1 MCSAHTRQVG
11 KYTSGAHRLQQPN
24 EFAHTR
30 VRDMIRKRHGHMNK
44 IPAVFALLCVTALP
58 IAAQTKVL
66 VAKGRVPVS
75 VAGEYHGG
83 IAFPTACDEQG
94 RFYVKLVQIGPGMV
108 GPLFRLSSKGV
119 AEAEFDTSGALINRY
134 AVRPDG
140 GVIMM
145 RVNEATKIVDNF
157 APDGA
162 RESSV
167 TLERPPTPFF
177 PSQLAVFH
185 SGEILISG
193 LQYQPGYKAGT
204 AIYDPTGHLIKQ
216 VVLDGDVELERAIAN
231 DTRAQKQNTSA
242 IDRSVAVTGDD
253 GLVYLMRATSP
264 ASVYAISASGD
275 VVRKIVVNPPTGA
288 GSPYFGIRVFKN
300 RLVVQFRRSCDRT
313 DASDSCRSSTYA
325 VVDATTGQKLAA
337 YEADKEAGG
346 TMLCYAPDPDRFLI
360 FSDRHGLEFVTAEPK

>member
-1 MCSAHTRQVG
+1 M
-11 KYTSGAHRLQQPN
+11 K
-24 EFAHTR
+24 
-30 VRDMIRKRHGHMNK
+30 K
-44 IPAVFALLCVTALP
+44 IPAVFALLCVTAVP
-58 IAAQTKVL
+58 MAAQTQIL
-66 VAKGRVPVS
+66 VAKSRVPVS

-94 RFYVKLVQIGPGMV
+94 RLYVKLVKIGPGMM

-119 AEAEFDTSGALINRY
+119 SEAEFDTSGALINRY

-145 RVNEATKIVDNF
+145 HVEEATKIVDNF
-157 APDGA
+157 APDGTRA
-162 RESSV
+162 SSIV
-167 TLERPPTPFF
+167 LDRPPIPFF

-193 LQYQPGYKAGT
+193 LQFQPGYKAGT
-204 AIYDPTGHLIKQ
+204 AIFDPAGHLIKQ
-216 VVLDGDVELERAIAN
+216 VVLDGDVEIERVLAISN
-231 DTRAQKQNTSA
+231 DTRAQRKNASA
-242 IDRSVAVTGDD
+242 IDTSVAITADD

-275 VVRKIVVNPPTGA
+275 VVRKIVVNPPTGTGA
-288 GSPYFGIRVFKN
+288 PYFGLRVVKN
-300 RLVVQFRRSCDRT
+300 RMVVQFQRTCDGT
-313 DASDSCRSSTYA
+313 AASDSCRNSTYA

-346 TMLCYAPDPDRFLI
+346 TLACYAPDPDRFYI
-360 FSDRHGLEFVTAEPK
+360 FSDQHVLEIVEAEPK

>member
-1 MCSAHTRQVG
+1 
-11 KYTSGAHRLQQPN
+11 
-24 EFAHTR
+24 
-30 VRDMIRKRHGHMNK
+30 MNR
-44 IPAVFALLCVTALP
+44 ILPVLTLLCVTSLSM
-58 IAAQTKVL
+58 AAQTKVL
-66 VAKGRVPVS
+66 AAKVLVARSRVTVS

-94 RFYVKLVQIGPGMV
+94 RLYVKLVKIGQGMV

-119 AEAEFDTSGALINRY
+119 PEAEFDTSGALINRH

-145 RVNEATKIVDNF
+145 HVDEATKIVDNF
-157 APDGA
+157 APDGTRA
-162 RESSV
+162 SSIV
-167 TLERPPTPFF
+167 LERPPTPFF

-193 LQYQPGYKAGT
+193 LQFQPGYKAGT

-216 VVLDGDVELERAIAN
+216 VVLDGDVDIERAIAQ
-231 DTRAQKQNTSA
+231 DTRAQQQNSKEVSQ
-242 IDRSVAVTGDD
+242 SVAISGDD

-288 GSPYFGIRVFKN
+288 GSPYFGIRVAKN
-300 RLVVQFRRSCDRT
+300 RLVVQFHRDCDST
-313 DASDSCRSSTYA
+313 GASESCRSSTYA

-346 TMLCYAPDPDRFLI
+346 AMLCYSPDPDRFLI
-360 FSDRHGLEFVTAEPK
+360 FPDRHGLEIVEAEPK

>member
-1 MCSAHTRQVG
+1 
-11 KYTSGAHRLQQPN
+11 
-24 EFAHTR
+24 
-30 VRDMIRKRHGHMNK
+30 MNK
-44 IPAVFALLCVTALP
+44 IRAVLTLLCVTALP
-58 IAAQTKVL
+58 MAAQTKIL
-66 VAKGRVPVS
+66 GAKSRVPVS

-94 RFYVKLVQIGPGMV
+94 RLYVKLVKTGPGMV

-119 AEAEFDTSGALINRY
+119 SEAEFDTSGALINRY

-145 RVNEATKIVDNF
+145 HGDGHSKFVDNF
-157 APDGA
+157 APDGT
-162 RESSV
+162 RGLSV

-193 LQYQPGYKAGT
+193 LQYQPGYKAAT

-216 VVLDGDVELERAIAN
+216 VVLDGDVELERAIAQ
-231 DTRAQKQNTSA
+231 DTRAQQQNNK
-242 IDRSVAVTGDD
+242 DVDQSVATTGDD

-288 GSPYFGIRVFKN
+288 GSPYFGIRVVKN
-300 RLVVQFRRSCDRT
+300 RLVVQFRRSCENT
-313 DASDSCRSSTYA
+313 AAADSCRSSSYA

-346 TMLCYAPDPDRFLI
+346 TLACYAPDPDRFYI
-360 FSDRHGLEFVTAEPK
+360 FSDQHALEIVEAEPK

>member
-1 MCSAHTRQVG
+1 
-11 KYTSGAHRLQQPN
+11 
-24 EFAHTR
+24 
-30 VRDMIRKRHGHMNK
+30 MNK
-44 IPAVFALLCVTALP
+44 IRAVLTLLCVTALP
-58 IAAQTKVL
+58 MAAQTNVAAVKVL
-66 VAKGRVPVS
+66 VAKSRVPVS

-94 RFYVKLVQIGPGMV
+94 RLYVKLVKVGPGMM

-119 AEAEFDTSGALINRY
+119 AETEFDTSGALINRY

-145 RVNEATKIVDNF
+145 RVEEGIKIVDNF
-157 APDGA
+157 APDGT
-162 RESSV
+162 RGSSIV
-167 TLERPPTPFF
+167 LERPPTPFF

-216 VVLDGDVELERAIAN
+216 VVLDGDVELERTIAQ
-231 DTRAQKQNTSA
+231 DTRAQQQNNKDVNQSA
-242 IDRSVAVTGDD
+242 AVTGDD

-264 ASVYAISASGD
+264 ASVYAISAAGD
-275 VVRKIVVNPPTGA
+275 VVRKIVLNPPTGA
-288 GSPYFGIRVFKN
+288 GSPYFGIRVVKN
-300 RLVVQFRRSCDRT
+300 RLVVQFNRSCENT
-313 DASDSCRSSTYA
+313 AAAGSCRSSTYA

-346 TMLCYAPDPDRFLI
+346 TLACYAPDPDRFYI
-360 FSDRHGLEFVTAEPK
+360 FSDRHGLEIVEAEPK

>member
-1 MCSAHTRQVG
+1 
-11 KYTSGAHRLQQPN
+11 
-24 EFAHTR
+24 
-30 VRDMIRKRHGHMNK
+30 
-44 IPAVFALLCVTALP
+44 
-58 IAAQTKVL
+58 
-66 VAKGRVPVS
+66 VAKGRVPVR

-119 AEAEFDTSGALINRY
+119 AEAEFETSGALINRY

-140 GVIMM
+140 GVIMT

-216 VVLDGDVELERAIAN
+216 VVLDGEVELERAIAN
-231 DTRAQKQNTSA
+231 DPRAQKQNTSA
-242 IDRSVAVTGDD
+242 IDTSVAVTGEM
-253 GLVYLMRATSP
+253 V
-264 ASVYAISASGD
+264 
-275 VVRKIVVNPPTGA
+275 
-288 GSPYFGIRVFKN
+288 
-300 RLVVQFRRSCDRT
+300 SC
-313 DASDSCRSSTYA
+313 
-325 VVDATTGQKLAA
+325 
-337 YEADKEAGG
+337 
-346 TMLCYAPDPDRFLI
+346 I
-360 FSDRHGLEFVTAEPK
+360 

>member
-1 MCSAHTRQVG
+1 
-11 KYTSGAHRLQQPN
+11 
-24 EFAHTR
+24 
-30 VRDMIRKRHGHMNK
+30 MNK
-44 IPAVFALLCVTALP
+44 IRAVLTLLCVTALP
-58 IAAQTKVL
+58 MAAQTNVAAVKVL
-66 VAKGRVPVS
+66 VAKSRAPVS

-94 RFYVKLVQIGPGMV
+94 RLYVKLVKIGPGMM

-119 AEAEFDTSGALINRY
+119 AETEFDTSGALINRY

-145 RVNEATKIVDNF
+145 RVEEATKIVDNF
-157 APDGA
+157 APDGT
-162 RESSV
+162 RGSSIV
-167 TLERPPTPFF
+167 LERPPTPFF

-216 VVLDGDVELERAIAN
+216 VVLDGDVELERTIAQ
-231 DTRAQKQNTSA
+231 DTRAQQQNNK
-242 IDRSVAVTGDD
+242 DVNQSVAVTGDD

-264 ASVYAISASGD
+264 ASVYAISAAGD
-275 VVRKIVVNPPTGA
+275 VVRKIVLNPPTGA
-288 GSPYFGIRVFKN
+288 GSPYFGIRVVKN
-300 RLVVQFRRSCDRT
+300 RLVVQFNRSCENT
-313 DASDSCRSSTYA
+313 AAAGSCRSSTYA

-346 TMLCYAPDPDRFLI
+346 TLACYAPDPDRFYI
-360 FSDRHGLEFVTAEPK
+360 FSDRPGLEIVEAEPK